1 MQTFQET
8 VILFFK
14 NVPDPRSKDNCDYS
28 LPELLIIMLLA
39 VFSGADDIANS
50 EEHAN
55 RKWRLL

>member
-14 NVPDPRSKDNCDYS
+14 NVPDPRAKDNCDYS
-28 LPELLIIMLLA
+28 LPELLITMLLA
-39 VFSGADDIANS
+39 VFSGADDIADI
-50 EEHAN
+50 EEYAN